1 MNDDTT
7 QSTSTENSIPP
18 TDLSTFLSAFK
29 IKLDAANAQILQ
41 LGLLVEFLY
50 KEIEENK
57 ILNLEG
63 YPKWAQDRFKEIQEM
78 ANSPENKKI
87 QEEMK
92 SEMEEIAKNINLT

>member
-1 MNDDTT
+1 MNDDNT
-7 QSTSTENSIPP
+7 QSTSTEGSLPP
-18 TDLSTFLSAFK
+18 TDIATFLSAFK

-78 ANSPENKKI
+78 ANTPENKKI
-87 QEEMK
+87 QEEMR